1 MDSQQ
6 RNQLELLGEKRETK
20 KAILFLVTAE
30 NYVFKYLKNWNK
42 RAVTI
47 SKLA

>member
-6 RNQLELLGEKRETK
+6 RNQIELLGEKRETK

-42 RAVTI
+42 SSAAM
-47 SKLA
+47 K